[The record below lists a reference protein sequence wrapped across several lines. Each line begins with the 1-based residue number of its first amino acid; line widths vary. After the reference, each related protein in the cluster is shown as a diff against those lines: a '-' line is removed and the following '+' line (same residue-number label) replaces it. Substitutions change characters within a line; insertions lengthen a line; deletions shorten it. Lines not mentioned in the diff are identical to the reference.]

1 MRCPFCGC
9 ENTAVKDTR
18 TSEDGTSIRRRR
30 QCPDCFSRFSTAE
43 RVYLREL
50 WVRKKEGRTESF
62 DREKLRS
69 SVKLALHKR
78 PVEDEQIEKVING
91 IVRQLETSGES
102 EVESDAIGSLV
113 MEALSDLDSVAYV
126 RFASV
131 YKNFREA
138 QDFERFIDTLSE
150 GKENSSIGS

>member
-1 MRCPFCGC
+1 
-9 ENTAVKDTR
+9 VKDTR

-30 QCPDCFSRFSTAE
+30 QCPDCLSRFSTAE

-50 WVRKKEGRTESF
+50 WVHKKEGRTEIF
-62 DREKLRS
+62 DREKLRN

-78 PVEDEQIEKVING
+78 PVGDEQIEKVING
-91 IVRQLETSGES
+91 IVRQLETLGES
-102 EVESDAIGSLV
+102 EIASDAIGSLV
-113 MEALSDLDSVAYV
+113 METLSDLDSVAYV

-150 GKENSSIGS
+150 GKENSSIDS